1 MSALRKESL
10 IEGDYPLTQEDFRD
24 IAAML
29 YADARIHLTDTKAS
43 LVYSRLIKRLRAL
56 NLESFADYCA
66 LLRED
71 DSDGERREMLSAL
84 TTNVTRFFRERH
96 HFEHLSSS
104 VLPGLLAR
112 ARRGERVRLWSAG
125 CSSGEEPYSIALTIL
140 EQDPRAADLD
150 MKVLATDIDPRMIAR
165 GRDGV
170 YPEAALTE
178 DVPASTLQ
186 RFFLREG
193 DSRRAAD
200 ELQEMVAFRRLNL
213 NGDWPMRGP
222 FDVIFCR
229 NVAIYF
235 DDATQ
240 CALWEKFAAM
250 LAPGGWLYI
259 GHSERVDGPASAC
272 LTSAGVT
279 AYRRNATPLGGA
291 R

>member
-1 MSALRKESL
+1 MSALRQDSL
-10 IEGDYPLTQEDFRD
+10 FDGDYPLTREDFRD

-29 YADARIHLTDTKAS
+29 YADARIHLTDSKAS

-71 DSDGERREMLSAL
+71 EDERAEMLSAL

-96 HFEHLSSS
+96 HFEHLSSR
-104 VLPGLLAR
+104 VLPNLLAQ
-112 ARRGERVRLWSAG
+112 ARRGGRVRLWSAG

-150 MKVLATDIDPRMIAR
+150 VKVLATDIDPRMVAR
-165 GRDGV
+165 GRDGI
-170 YPEAALTE
+170 YAEAALAE
-178 DVPASTLQ
+178 DIAAPALQ

-193 DSRRAAD
+193 AQRRAGD
-200 ELQEMVAFRRLNL
+200 ELRKMVAFRRLNL

-240 CALWEKFAAM
+240 GALWEKFADK
-250 LAPGGWLYI
+250 LSPGGWLYI
-259 GHSERVDGPASAC
+259 GHSERVDGPASAR
-272 LTSAGVT
+272 LSSAGVT
-279 AYRRNATPLGGA
+279 AYRRNAEPSGDA
-291 R
+291 P